1 MFYKIITQ
9 VIMLI
14 DPYTYRLLKG
24 MLNFDFD
31 KITKH
36 SSKMHNQLVATNTTI
51 FVA

>member
-1 MFYKIITQ
+1 MIITQ

-14 DPYTYRLLKG
+14 RRLIQLLRG
-24 MLNFDFD
+24 ILNFDFE

-36 SSKMHNQLVATNTTI
+36 SSKMHNQLVGTNTTI